1 MIYALVA
8 FSVLVPIVGQ
18 LLFKAVAMRTAAGGA
33 TLDLATIAM
42 FAGAVMLYGLSTI
55 SWVVALRTLP
65 LSAAYP
71 FFALGFVTTPIAA
84 HFLFG
89 ERIGWGVIIGT
100 ALVVLGLLAIMI
112 DHR

>member
-1 MIYALVA
+1 MTYALVA
-8 FSVLVPIVGQ
+8 FSVLVPIIGQ
-18 LLFKAVAMRTAAGGA
+18 LLFKAVALRTADGA
-33 TLDLATIAM
+33 SVFDAATIAL
-42 FAGAVMLYGLSTI
+42 FAAAVTLYGLSTI
-55 SWVVALRTLP
+55 SWVVALRSLP

-100 ALVVLGLLAIMI
+100 ALVLAGLLAIVI
-112 DHR
+112 DHH